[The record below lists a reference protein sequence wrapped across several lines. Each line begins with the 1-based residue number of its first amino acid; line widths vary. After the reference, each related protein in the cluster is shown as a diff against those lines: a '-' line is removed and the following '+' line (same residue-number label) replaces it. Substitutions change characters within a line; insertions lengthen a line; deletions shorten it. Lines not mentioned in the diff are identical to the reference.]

1 MLSRNMTRF
10 FCTFLIAL
18 LIFVPQKA
26 SCQFTDSL
34 ILEVNYRLWQGAK
47 AREQVK
53 ILQREIELDSAII
66 HEQEVV
72 IQKLDTDNIQLRT
85 KNEALT
91 HSVKQYQRISGGLT
105 LLVVLLIL

>member
-1 MLSRNMTRF
+1 MTRF

-18 LIFVPQKA
+18 LMFVPQKA
-26 SCQFTDSL
+26 YCQFTDSL

-47 AREQVK
+47 AREQV
-53 ILQREIELDSAII
+53 ILLQKEIELDSAII

-72 IQKLDTDNIQLRT
+72 IQKLDTDNIKLRT
-85 KNEALT
+85 DNKLLT
-91 HSVKQYQRISGGLT
+91 HSVKQYKRISGGLT